1 MPSLFEILRLS
12 YARMRAFLGKGA
24 RSGTSTATSI
34 KQTSDNDSA
43 QFTQARAFQQQ
54 GQLDKAEAI
63 YRSLLQKH
71 PQHFDLLHMLGVV
84 LGQRNNLSAA
94 LTFID
99 QAITIKPDNASAH
112 SSRGNCLKGLG
123 KLEEALA
130 SYDQALTLQPVDAD
144 TLSNQGATLADLGR
158 HTQALESYDRAL
170 AINPYHVQALDN
182 RGATLLNLQR
192 PVEALASY
200 DRALAIS
207 PDSSVLHCHRSALC
221 RKLNRLHEALT
232 GYDRALFI
240 QPDLVEALLGRSATI
255 AELQRHKEALDDI
268 NKAISLDPHNAIAH
282 YVRAIT
288 LGELGRHNCAIRS
301 CEIAVQLN
309 PKFVEAIHLHG
320 NILFSLERHEEA
332 IGSYDRALRLSPRST
347 DVLVSR
353 AAALSNLRRYSD
365 ALKSCD
371 QALSINPENAD
382 AHNYRGVTLIA
393 LARQKDALVSIDRA
407 LALEPSTA
415 ETHGYRAAALR
426 ELNRSD
432 EALTSLDLAISIK
445 PDYADFHNNRGMVLV
460 KLNRPKE
467 ALYSYDR
474 ALALKPDY
482 AVAHSN
488 KIVCMNSIP
497 EIGFAEYQEEMR
509 RWYERHGK
517 GLARMAL
524 QEHRPQT
531 SSRRL
536 VVGYVSSDFMRH
548 SAAAAFGPVL
558 RHHDKSKFEI
568 VCYSGVVVEDDRTH
582 EFKQLAD
589 RWHPVAGMTDAALS
603 EKITADGIDIL
614 VDLSGHSGGNRLLT
628 FARKPAPVQVT
639 AWGYATGTGLPAIDY
654 FFSDPVATP
663 AEVRPLFAETV
674 YDLPCFI
681 TFAPPAYAP
690 PVSEAP
696 VMRRDFITF
705 GCLNGFHKVSKSN
718 LELWAQILR
727 AVPRSRLLLKD
738 TALAMT
744 SNQSMVRQI
753 MAENGI
759 DPERIELRGGSSH
772 QDHLAAYGDIDI
784 ALDPFPHN
792 GGITTW
798 EALWMGV
805 PVISK
810 LGNSSSGRNGGAIL
824 SALGLH
830 EWVVSEASDYVAL
843 AKDKAVR
850 PNELARFRR
859 KIRNIISNSPAGN
872 PVLYTRA
879 VENAYLQMWHDAVLA
894 TSRPAS

>member
-192 PVEALASY
+192 PVEALA
-200 DRALAIS
+200 
-207 PDSSVLHCHRSALC
+207 
-221 RKLNRLHEALT
+221 
-232 GYDRALFI
+232 
-240 QPDLVEALLGRSATI
+240 
-255 AELQRHKEALDDI
+255 
-268 NKAISLDPHNAIAH
+268 
-282 YVRAIT
+282 
-288 LGELGRHNCAIRS
+288 
-301 CEIAVQLN
+301 
-309 PKFVEAIHLHG
+309 
-320 NILFSLERHEEA
+320 
-332 IGSYDRALRLSPRST
+332 
-347 DVLVSR
+347 
-353 AAALSNLRRYSD
+353 
-365 ALKSCD
+365 
-371 QALSINPENAD
+371 
-382 AHNYRGVTLIA
+382 
-393 LARQKDALVSIDRA
+393 
-407 LALEPSTA
+407 
-415 ETHGYRAAALR
+415 
-426 ELNRSD
+426 
-432 EALTSLDLAISIK
+432 
-445 PDYADFHNNRGMVLV
+445 
-460 KLNRPKE
+460 
-467 ALYSYDR
+467 SYDR